1 MKHGYKT
8 TEFWITALSVIAT
21 AIMAGLNLLS
31 ADQVAIASA
40 VASGLYAISRG
51 LAKRNVVWRDEI
63 VN

>member
-1 MKHGYKT
+1 
-8 TEFWITALSVIAT
+8 
-21 AIMAGLNLLS
+21 MASLEILE

>member
-8 TEFWITALSVIAT
+8 TEFWITALSVVAT

-51 LAKRNVVWRDEI
+51 LAKRNIVWRDELQ
-63 VN
+63 

>member
-8 TEFWITALSVIAT
+8 TEFWITALTVVAT

-51 LAKRNVVWRDEI
+51 LAKQNT